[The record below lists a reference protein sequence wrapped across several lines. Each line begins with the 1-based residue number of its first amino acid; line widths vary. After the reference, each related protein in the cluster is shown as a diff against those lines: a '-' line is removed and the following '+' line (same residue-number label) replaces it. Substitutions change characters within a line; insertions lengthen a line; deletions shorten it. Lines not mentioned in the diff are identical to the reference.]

1 MTQILYRT
9 AQLTP
14 GDGRTVFGIA
24 VPFGQV
30 TEVSDGDGRP
40 YKERFELGSCRRT
53 IVERGHKLKLLVGH
67 DMRRLPIGK
76 ATALEERDDGLHVEF
91 AVSDTTAGN
100 DTLTAIR
107 DGLVGG
113 FSVGFSGIGHRFEN
127 DVLVRTEVALN
138 EISVTPFPAYSGA
151 AIGGV
156 RTSDLIIPRRRA
168 EALLAILDWS

>member
-9 AQLTP
+9 TQLTT

-40 YKERFELGSCRRT
+40 YKERFDIGSCRRT
-53 IVERGHKLKLLVGH
+53 IAERGHKLKLLVGH

-113 FSVGFSGIGHRFEN
+113 FSVGFSGIGQRWDG

-156 RTSDLIIPRRRA
+156 RSNDLIIPRTVA
-168 EALLAILDWS
+168 EARLSTFDW

>member
-9 AQLTP
+9 TQLTP

-30 TEVSDGDGRP
+30 IEVDDGDGRP
-40 YKERFELGSCRRT
+40 YRERFERGSCRRT
-53 IVERGHKLKLLVGH
+53 IQERGHKIPLLIGH
-67 DMRRLPIGK
+67 DTRKLPIGK
-76 ATALEERDDGLHVEF
+76 AAQLEERDDGLHVEF

-113 FSVGFSGIGHRFEN
+113 FSVGFSGIKMRWDG
-127 DVLVRTEVALN
+127 DVLVRTEVALR
-138 EISVTPFPAYSGA
+138 EISVTPFPAYSAA

-156 RTSDLIIPRRRA
+156 RSNDLIIPRTVA
-168 EALLAILDWS
+168 EARLSTFDW

>member
-9 AQLTP
+9 TQLTT

-30 TEVSDGDGRP
+30 IEVSDGDGRP
-40 YKERFELGSCRRT
+40 YKERFEAGSCRRT
-53 IVERGHKLKLLVGH
+53 IQERGHKLKLLVGH

-113 FSVGFSGIGHRFEN
+113 FSVGFSAIRDRFEN

-138 EISVTPFPAYSGA
+138 EISVTPFPAYSDA

-156 RTSDLIIPRRRA
+156 RTSNLIIPRSVAQAR
-168 EALLAILDWS
+168 LNILDW